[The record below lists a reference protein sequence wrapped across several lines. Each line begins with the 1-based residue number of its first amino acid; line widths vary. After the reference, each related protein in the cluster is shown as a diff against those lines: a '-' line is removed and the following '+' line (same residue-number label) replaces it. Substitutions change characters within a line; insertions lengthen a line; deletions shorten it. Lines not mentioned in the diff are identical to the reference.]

1 MVDDQRQ
8 FSTKAKLKSESSL
21 ERAIAHPPMQGFVL
35 CRYVLL
41 LW

>member
-21 ERAIAHPPMQGFVL
+21 ECAPSKAGICTL
-35 CRYVLL
+35 
-41 LW
+41 